1 MSLTV
6 NLPPVPRIWDLRGG
20 QAKLGAA
27 ALRVNEKRGKGL
39 HPVGL
44 STALVGLAILA
55 VSTVLCTAMVLSA
68 HSTGAGKMVSSQWV
82 WLITVFNL
90 TSLYGV
96 SRGWRWG
103 PRLGIGAQPL
113 AITYCILT
121 SQVGFVPGN
130 VVILLIHIA
139 NARKSLR

>member
-6 NLPPVPRIWDLRGG
+6 NIPPVPRIWDLRGG

-68 HSTGAGKMVSSQWV
+68 HSAGAGKV
-82 WLITVFNL
+82 
-90 TSLYGV
+90 
-96 SRGWRWG
+96 
-103 PRLGIGAQPL
+103 L
-113 AITYCILT
+113 ARC
-121 SQVGFVPGN
+121 GCG
-130 VVILLIHIA
+130 
-139 NARKSLR
+139 

>member
-1 MSLTV
+1 MSLMV
-6 NLPPVPRIWDLRGG
+6 NLPLGPRIWDLRRG

-39 HPVGL
+39 DPVGL

-68 HSTGAGKMVSSQWV
+68 HSTGAGKMVSSKWV

-96 SRGWRWG
+96 SRGWRWA
-103 PRLGIGAQPL
+103 LVWAL
-113 AITYCILT
+113 APNLWLLPIASSPAKLASYPGT
-121 SQVGFVPGN
+121 S
-130 VVILLIHIA
+130 
-139 NARKSLR
+139 